1 MRYLQWTILSLC
13 VLLTQSLY

>member
-1 MRYLQWTILSLC
+1 MRYLQWTIVSLC